1 MCGIVGIFCK
11 NKASVEAFREG
22 VNASLDVIRHRGP
35 DDRGILV
42 HNNIILGH
50 VRLSIID
57 LTRDGHQP
65 MISSDNR
72 YVITYNGEVYNYKD
86 LKQEISHKDIN
97 YRSNTDTEVILE
109 YFKLHGVAMFSKLN
123 GMFAFS
129 VIDKKNQKAYLVRD
143 RFGIK
148 PLYYYKDKNVKII
161 EYPPEKDKT
170 DLELAFLYAAQK
182 KVNEIIV
189 IGALGKRWDMTFA
202 NILIPFLPELKN
214 ISIRFIDDKTEIT
227 VLFGNNKKKFSGKK
241 GDIFSIIPISSEAL
255 GVTLSGFKYPL
266 KNANIKIGAT
276 IGISNIFLEEK
287 AEVSIKKGRLL
298 CIHERGN

>member
-1 MCGIVGIFCK
+1 MRCIIFANGIYNHKKDIFSILSKSLIIAADAGLYHCEKIGIIP
-11 NKASVEAFREG
+11 
-22 VNASLDVIRHRGP
+22 DVIIG
-35 DDRGILV
+35 DFD
-42 HNNIILGH
+42 
-50 VRLSIID
+50 SI
-57 LTRDGHQP
+57 
-65 MISSDNR
+65 S
-72 YVITYNGEVYNYKD
+72 KD
-86 LKQEISHKDIN
+86 
-97 YRSNTDTEVILE
+97 
-109 YFKLHGVAMFSKLN
+109 F
-123 GMFAFS
+123 
-129 VIDKKNQKAYLVRD
+129 
-143 RFGIK
+143 
-148 PLYYYKDKNVKII
+148 LYYYKDKNVKII